1 MAPTYRKFLFQS
13 DEGFADTAGVGD
25 AMELAK
31 ITLTGDGTVGLDMS
45 GTRIINLADPALP
58 QDAATR
64 AYVDTMQS
72 GLQVKAPARVV
83 STADVT
89 IATAPATID
98 GVTLAANDRV
108 LLVGQTDAKQNGLY
122 VFNGAGAAM
131 TRTLDCDSSAEYSG
145 GVYCF
150 INEGNVDAHSAWV
163 VTTDGVIDVGNTA
176 VEWVKFSGLGQVV
189 AGAGLTSSGNQLDI
203 GQGDGIR
210 VNANFIELDLDVQPA
225 LALNGTSPNKKLAWL
240 PDTARGLNK
249 DAVGA
254 FIKLPISNAGLY
266 FDGSGNLD
274 AKVDGNG
281 GLIKDSLG
289 LGVKIGSVQELSK
302 DGGGLHV
309 VGVPAGFKIDGTA
322 TGPTVTSANL
332 DTITNGSNADS
343 MHTHTAAA
351 EVPAV
356 KEIWDAAANITK
368 GDGCYISGAGAVSK
382 GDCTNDGK
390 SRVIGVAE
398 TTVTSGSSVKLIVS
412 GVLPNVLTG
421 ATYNT
426 RYFLGS
432 NGGLVA
438 GPATNLPAGARTI
451 QLGIAKNP
459 SDLLVRIF
467 DFGKKAA

>member
-1 MAPTYRKFLFQS
+1 MAKRQFLFQS
-13 DEGFADTAGVGD
+13 EEGYADTAGLTD
-25 AMELAK
+25 STELSK
-31 ITLTGDGTVGLDMS
+31 LTLTGEGTVGLDMS
-45 GTRIINLADPALP
+45 GTRIVNLAEPVSAT
-58 QDAATR
+58 DAATR
-64 AYVDTMQS
+64 NYVDTMQS

-83 STADVT
+83 STANVA

-98 GVTLAANDRV
+98 GVTLVNGDRV
-108 LLVGQTDAKQNGLY
+108 LLVGQTDATQNGIY

-131 TRTLDCDSSAEYSG
+131 TRSTDCDSSAEYTG

-150 INEGNVDAHSAWV
+150 VNEGNVDAHSAWV
-163 VTTDGVIDVGNTA
+163 VTTDGVITVGTTEVA
-176 VEWVKFSGLGQVV
+176 WVKFSGLGQIV
-189 AGAGLTSSGNQLDI
+189 AGAGLTQDGNQLDI
-203 GQGDGIR
+203 GKGDGIR
-210 VNANFIELDLDVQPA
+210 VNANYIELDLDVQPA
-225 LALNGTSPNKKLAWL
+225 LALNGTSPDKKLAWL
-240 PDTARGLNK
+240 PDTTRGLNK

-254 FIKLPISNAGLY
+254 FIKLPVSNAGLF

-322 TGPTVTSANL
+322 TGPTVTAANL
-332 DTITNGSNADS
+332 DTVTNGSNADS

-356 KEIWDAAANITK
+356 KEIWDANGNITK

-390 SRVIGVAE
+390 SRVIGVAS

-412 GVLPNVLTG
+412 GLLPNVLTG

-451 QLGIAKNP
+451 QLGIAAGP